1 MCRESLEGWEAVKCV
16 NHYQRLFSNLIFVRS
31 ARLAP
36 TSAPT
41 RFFFGQLCCVFAGR
55 RNIMPPPPFIQSN
68 FRTRVEY
75 EASLL
80 LPEVERIAAEAEA
93 ARRHPPPAK
102 SLVRTVAPAS
112 GLASKKARSRL
123 SAAAPSK
130 SMEERLRAM
139 QNVYKSDNPETYS
152 AGNAGSREKDEPSEM
167 RQLLRSTEDEAP
179 AEEKPDPKARR
190 AQRIR
195 EGLLAS
201 EVGVLSLEDV
211 SPADSSPAATDD
223 PQLEELA
230 RSGQRLVWLVLSS
243 HTEDRASRIAVR
255 HEALAEFAPVF
266 LATASDAASAAAS
279 AANLAAATPCAAPA
293 ADERASSGC
302 AESAVATG
310 GQEHELPPAAHAAGL
325 HTATSEQH
333 GQGAIGALH
342 VSLRGAEPRAARAI
356 AAWLEAASAARE
368 SQRQLEALREE
379 QATAATPL
387 EGLDSGQLAR
397 LFAYHALRK
406 QQALLTYSGDGGDG
420 GGGDGG
426 AGGAPPPPA
435 PPPEAGTAPPAA
447 AAGAMPRG
455 SAAAAAATGAKAAAA
470 KAAAAKAAAA
480 KAAAATA
487 AAAAVLALVER
498 QQPSGQLQV
507 VDGRMLAADA
517 VADTGPDGFDLEH
530 FRGLYGFYRPE
541 LHDHVLTWCTRGV
554 RLFEL
559 LDDHER
565 AKRHADEA
573 ELAARARDAH
583 AAAEGER
590 EEALSTTLLVCA
602 PPPGDTANGG
612 GAAAP
617 LAAAP
622 TSAAEATTAPAPTLP
637 AEEPLALACLR
648 VAHRMGV
655 SEVVRAAAA
664 KLGSELTVTTC
675 PRMLMIAD
683 ALDCHPLR
691 DRVSG
696 WIVAHLRQ
704 VTAEPLWTKVVPTRE
719 QTRILALAAATR
731 NNPFG
736 LVDGEAATD
745 AREMLA
751 WSIETLEHMER
762 CLETAKEELAADI
775 ALAESEGLVASA
787 AAHAQRMIDDQE
799 GRLRVVRAFVAQ
811 QEVNAAADAA
821 SRQAS

>member
-1 MCRESLEGWEAVKCV
+1 ML
-16 NHYQRLFSNLIFVRS
+16 
-31 ARLAP
+31 
-36 TSAPT
+36 
-41 RFFFGQLCCVFAGR
+41 
-55 RNIMPPPPFIQSN
+55 FIQSN

-152 AGNAGSREKDEPSEM
+152 AGDAGSREKDEPSEM

-420 GGGDGG
+420 GGGDGS

-480 KAAAATA
+480 KAAAAKAAAAKAAAAKAAAKAAAATA
-487 AAAAVLALVER
+487 AAAAVMALVER

-573 ELAARARDAH
+573 ELAARARRARRGRGEAGRGPLHDAPRLRTRTH
-583 AAAEGER
+583 SSGR
-590 EEALSTTLLVCA
+590 
-602 PPPGDTANGG
+602 G
-612 GAAAP
+612 GAAGGRGASCAGVP
-617 LAAAP
+617 PRCPSYGCVRGGACRRRQAGERADRDDVPAHAHDRRRPGLPPAA
-622 TSAAEATTAPAPTLP
+622 
-637 AEEPLALACLR
+637 R
-648 VAHRMGV
+648 
-655 SEVVRAAAA
+655 
-664 KLGSELTVTTC
+664 
-675 PRMLMIAD
+675 PRER
-683 ALDCHPLR
+683 LDCRPPEAGHCRALM
-691 DRVSG
+691 DSSG
-696 WIVAHLRQ
+696 AY
-704 VTAEPLWTKVVPTRE
+704 A
-719 QTRILALAAATR
+719 
-731 NNPFG
+731 
-736 LVDGEAATD
+736 
-745 AREMLA
+745 
-751 WSIETLEHMER
+751 
-762 CLETAKEELAADI
+762 
-775 ALAESEGLVASA
+775 
-787 AAHAQRMIDDQE
+787 
-799 GRLRVVRAFVAQ
+799 
-811 QEVNAAADAA
+811 
-821 SRQAS
+821 

>member
-1 MCRESLEGWEAVKCV
+1 
-16 NHYQRLFSNLIFVRS
+16 
-31 ARLAP
+31 
-36 TSAPT
+36 
-41 RFFFGQLCCVFAGR
+41 
-55 RNIMPPPPFIQSN
+55 
-68 FRTRVEY
+68 
-75 EASLL
+75 
-80 LPEVERIAAEAEA
+80 
-93 ARRHPPPAK
+93 
-102 SLVRTVAPAS
+102 
-112 GLASKKARSRL
+112 
-123 SAAAPSK
+123 
-130 SMEERLRAM
+130 
-139 QNVYKSDNPETYS
+139 
-152 AGNAGSREKDEPSEM
+152 
-167 RQLLRSTEDEAP
+167 
-179 AEEKPDPKARR
+179 
-190 AQRIR
+190 
-195 EGLLAS
+195 
-201 EVGVLSLEDV
+201 
-211 SPADSSPAATDD
+211 
-223 PQLEELA
+223 
-230 RSGQRLVWLVLSS
+230 
-243 HTEDRASRIAVR
+243 
-255 HEALAEFAPVF
+255 
-266 LATASDAASAAAS
+266 
-279 AANLAAATPCAAPA
+279 
-293 ADERASSGC
+293 
-302 AESAVATG
+302 
-310 GQEHELPPAAHAAGL
+310 
-325 HTATSEQH
+325 
-333 GQGAIGALH
+333 
-342 VSLRGAEPRAARAI
+342 
-356 AAWLEAASAARE
+356 
-368 SQRQLEALREE
+368 
-379 QATAATPL
+379 
-387 EGLDSGQLAR
+387 
-397 LFAYHALRK
+397 
-406 QQALLTYSGDGGDG
+406 
-420 GGGDGG
+420 
-426 AGGAPPPPA
+426 
-435 PPPEAGTAPPAA
+435 
-447 AAGAMPRG
+447 
-455 SAAAAAATGAKAAAA
+455 
-470 KAAAAKAAAA
+470 
-480 KAAAATA
+480 
-487 AAAAVLALVER
+487 
-498 QQPSGQLQV
+498 
-507 VDGRMLAADA
+507 MLAADA

-583 AAAEGER
+583 AAAEGKL

-602 PPPGDTANGG
+602 P
-612 GAAAP
+612 
-617 LAAAP
+617 
-622 TSAAEATTAPAPTLP
+622 APTLP
-637 AEEPLALACLR
+637 AAEAPLAAEEPLALACLR

-704 VTAEPLWTKVVPTRE
+704 VTAEPLWTQVVPTRE